1 MEQEESWKTIISSS
15 TLMSLALLGD
25 SLIYAILPVYADDFG
40 LTIPMVGILLAA
52 NRIVRIFIYTFISKL
67 VSTFGARALC
77 IMAAIIATLSTFL
90 YGISTGFFPLLCARI
105 LWGIAYAILLI
116 STLAYAVTKK
126 SEAGTRI
133 GTSQSIQR
141 IGPIIALLL
150 GTWLAAIWSPNNV
163 FLILAIPTSFSI
175 LIALTLPKH
184 VKTQPTQKRHSA
196 KLTKPSILDLL
207 FFIQGYAIDG
217 LFAVSITL
225 MLAEKNTLANAVIG
239 GGALLALRHVGE
251 ALAAPLFGSLG
262 DKFGAVRI
270 FLISAALTILGL
282 ILIALNEVIFG
293 AIVLLIFRGAIAAL
307 GPTIIAK
314 QFDRNDTVLDN
325 LARLQS
331 WRDLGAAA
339 GPIVTGFALLYVSAE
354 LQHFILAIVF
364 GLLLLSSGSK
374 ISPDSS
380 RR

>member
-25 SLIYAILPVYADDFG
+25 SLIYAILPVYADNFG

-77 IMAAIIATLSTFL
+77 VIAAIVASLSTFL

-150 GTWLAAIWSPNNV
+150 GTWLAAIWNPNNV

-225 MLAEKNTLANAVIG
+225 MLAEKTSLANAVIG

-270 FLISAALTILGL
+270 FLISAASTILGL

-314 QFDRNDTVLDN
+314 QFDGSDTVLDN

-354 LQHFILAIVF
+354 LQHLILAIVF
-364 GLLLLSSGSK
+364 ALLLLSSGSK
-374 ISPDSS
+374 ISPNSFQS
-380 RR
+380 

>member
-1 MEQEESWKTIISSS
+1 LEQEESWKTIISSS

-25 SLIYAILPVYADDFG
+25 SLIYAILPVYADNFG

-67 VSTFGARALC
+67 VSTFGARTLC
-77 IMAAIIATLSTFL
+77 VIAAIMATLSTFL
-90 YGISTGFFPLLCARI
+90 YGISAGFFPLLCARI

-225 MLAEKNTLANAVIG
+225 MLAEKTSLANAVIG

-270 FLISAALTILGL
+270 FLISAASTILGL
-282 ILIALNEVIFG
+282 ILISLNEVIFG

-314 QFDRNDTVLDN
+314 QFDGSDTVLDN

-364 GLLLLSSGSK
+364 ALLLLSSGSK
-374 ISPDSS
+374 ISPNSFQ
-380 RR
+380 R

>member
-1 MEQEESWKTIISSS
+1 MEQEGSWKTIISSS

-25 SLIYAILPVYADDFG
+25 SLIYAILPVYADNFG

-77 IMAAIIATLSTFL
+77 VIAAIIATLSTFL

-225 MLAEKNTLANAVIG
+225 MLADKTSLANAVIG

-270 FLISAALTILGL
+270 FLISAASTILGL
-282 ILIALNEVIFG
+282 ILISLNEVIFG

-314 QFDRNDTVLDN
+314 QFDGSDTVLDN

-364 GLLLLSSGSK
+364 ALLLLSSGSK
-374 ISPDSS
+374 ISPNSFQ
-380 RR
+380 R

>member
-1 MEQEESWKTIISSS
+1 
-15 TLMSLALLGD
+15 MSLALLGD
-25 SLIYAILPVYADDFG
+25 SLIYAILPVYADNFG

-52 NRIVRIFIYTFISKL
+52 NRIVRIFIYTFISQL
-67 VSTFGARALC
+67 VSTFGARTLC
-77 IMAAIIATLSTFL
+77 IIAAIIATLSTFL

-105 LWGIAYAILLI
+105 LWGIAYAILLL

-126 SEAGTRI
+126 SESGIRI

-184 VKTQPTQKRHSA
+184 VKAQQTQKRHSV

-225 MLAEKNTLANAVIG
+225 MLAEKTSLANAVIG

-251 ALAAPLFGSLG
+251 ALAAPFFGGLG

-270 FLISAALTILGL
+270 FLISAASTIFGL

-314 QFDRNDTVLDN
+314 QFDENNTVLDN

-374 ISPDSS
+374 ISPNSS
-380 RR
+380 QH

>member
-25 SLIYAILPVYADDFG
+25 SLIYAILPVYADNFG

-77 IMAAIIATLSTFL
+77 VIAAIIATLSTFL
-90 YGISTGFFPLLCARI
+90 YGISAGFFPLLCARI

-225 MLAEKNTLANAVIG
+225 MLAEKTSLANAVIG

-270 FLISAALTILGL
+270 FLISAASTILGL
-282 ILIALNEVIFG
+282 ILISLNEVIFG
-293 AIVLLIFRGAIAAL
+293 AMVLLIFRGAIAAL

-314 QFDRNDTVLDN
+314 QFDGSDTVLDN

-364 GLLLLSSGSK
+364 ALLLLSSGSK
-374 ISPDSS
+374 ISPNSFQ
-380 RR
+380 R